1 MLKYYNKLPKGEVA
15 EPVPVL
21 AQQATVAATERR
33 KVGWPPLTKQR
44 NNKSK
49 IEEIATSNNVKELAV
64 AEKILI
70 DRCVVN
76 SRSQTVMRQQPLL
89 LLRNINR
96 LRKLCSLAMV
106 RIYHIRNNS
115 VQY

>member
-1 MLKYYNKLPKGEVA
+1 MLKYFNKLPKGEVA
-15 EPVPVL
+15 ELVPVL

-49 IEEIATSNNVKELAV
+49 IEEITTSNNVKELAV

-76 SRSQTVMRQQPLL
+76 SRSQTVVMRQPLL

-106 RIYHIRNNS
+106 RIYHIRNNP

>member
-1 MLKYYNKLPKGEVA
+1 MLKYFNKLPKGEVA
-15 EPVPVL
+15 EPMPVL
-21 AQQATVAATERR
+21 VQQATVAATERR

-49 IEEIATSNNVKELAV
+49 IGEITTSNNVKELAV

-76 SRSQTVMRQQPLL
+76 SRSQTVMRQPLL

>member
-49 IEEIATSNNVKELAV
+49 IGEITTSNNVK
-64 AEKILI
+64 
-70 DRCVVN
+70 
-76 SRSQTVMRQQPLL
+76 
-89 LLRNINR
+89 
-96 LRKLCSLAMV
+96 
-106 RIYHIRNNS
+106 
-115 VQY
+115 